1 MGDPR
6 PVVLG
11 PQTGVQPRSRP
22 WLVPLRLVLSMGL
35 VLLTFNPTGT
45 SYFHAAR
52 AILPAVNGL
61 FALEP
66 VLLLTAWV
74 VMLRATFRSLGFIG
88 VMLVGALLGALIWV
102 GADLKLFDL
111 HDSTLRV
118 WLSLLSV
125 GVVLTVGLSW
135 GDLRRSVRP

>member
-6 PVVLG
+6 PVVLA
-11 PQTGVQPRSRP
+11 PQSAVQPRSRP

-35 VLLTFNPTGT
+35 VLLTFNPSGT

-52 AILPAVNGL
+52 AILPSVNGL
-61 FALEP
+61 FALES

-74 VMLRATFRSLGFIG
+74 VMLRATFRSLGFVG
-88 VMLVGALLGALIWV
+88 VVLVAALLGALIWV

-118 WLSLLSV
+118 WLALISV

-135 GDLRRSVRP
+135 GDLRRSARP